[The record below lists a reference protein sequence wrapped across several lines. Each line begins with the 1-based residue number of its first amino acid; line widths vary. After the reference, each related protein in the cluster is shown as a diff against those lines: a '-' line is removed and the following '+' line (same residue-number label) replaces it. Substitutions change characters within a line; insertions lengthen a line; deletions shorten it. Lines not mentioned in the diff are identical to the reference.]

1 MLGRL
6 AIVCCGVC
14 APSGGVSLALAR
26 GCSPGSF
33 DLGWLGGCEL
43 QGALMLREHRPVD
56 DDRHVQHVAAVR
68 QSLGWADAAARAGD
82 HADALHWL
90 DVVEAVG
97 DVLPADYTAKRE
109 AWRRA
114 VREAGAAGQPT
125 G

>member
-1 MLGRL
+1 MLH
-6 AIVCCGVC
+6 
-14 APSGGVSLALAR
+14 
-26 GCSPGSF
+26 
-33 DLGWLGGCEL
+33 
-43 QGALMLREHRPVD
+43 EHQSVR
-56 DDRHVQHVAAVR
+56 DDRHAQHLAAVR

-97 DVLPADYTAKRE
+97 DVLTADYTAKRE

-114 VREAGAAGQPT
+114 LRGAGAAAPPT